1 MAAIHGPGQEVED
14 VERELGRGRRGL
26 TAGQA
31 LFDLLFG
38 VVTPPLLLWSDPG
51 VFDAL
56 YLYDQPAALAPYWL
70 LPAYVAVGVAGVALV
85 LWLLT
90 GARRPVL
97 AMLCVGP
104 FACGALLSLVMALK
118 LSLVAPNLLPAV
130 TGFLGLTPWLTAFVF
145 ARQGL
150 RALRAGAEV
159 SVGGIV
165 LSLAIGTG
173 LLLGAFTLAVRAHHR
188 RAWLLTDLLFSRR
201 LDEHH
206 YALAEMLRTRAYD
219 AEAIV
224 ADYSHLPKG
233 DPRRERIATAYET
246 LSGGETMASA
256 LRRMGVK
263 VEPEGPRPAPA
274 TALAPATTP
283 PPSTADVPR

>member
-1 MAAIHGPGQEVED
+1 MAAIQPPGQEIED
-14 VERELGRGRRGL
+14 IERELGRGRRGL

-56 YLYDQPAALAPYWL
+56 YHYDQPAALAPYWS
-70 LPAYVAVGVAGVALV
+70 LPAHVAVGVAGVALV

-104 FACGALLSLVMALK
+104 FACGALLSLGLALK

-145 ARQGL
+145 ARHGL
-150 RALRAGAEV
+150 RALRAGAEL
-159 SVGGIV
+159 SVGAIV
-165 LSLAIGTG
+165 LSLIVGTG
-173 LLLGAFTLAVRAHHR
+173 LLLGAFALTVRARHQ
-188 RAWLLTDLLFSRR
+188 RAWLLTDLLFSRQ

-219 AEAIV
+219 AEAMV

-246 LSGGETMASA
+246 LSGGESMTSA
-256 LRRMGVK
+256 LRRLGVK
-263 VEPEGPRPAPA
+263 VEPEEPRPAPV
-274 TALAPATTP
+274 TAVTPAPAA